1 MHDQFHSTQRQS
13 ALLGSK
19 YLNIIAIFYFF
30 EHTEINA
37 KINKF
42 DKKNGK
48 IDDLFADMKVIKDY
62 LVNTNYALT
71 TFDKQLY
78 KEVLASF
85 LNPGRGAEMACI
97 PENCPAPLSS
107 AHPHSCL
114 SVQANHTPSL
124 LKQIEKLEKLLYQL
138 KNMIQ
143 PRQKFKFSRRE
154 AKDSLK
160 AKSAESSQKNEK

>member
-1 MHDQFHSTQRQS
+1 
-13 ALLGSK
+13 
-19 YLNIIAIFYFF
+19 
-30 EHTEINA
+30 
-37 KINKF
+37 
-42 DKKNGK
+42 
-48 IDDLFADMKVIKDY
+48 MKVIKDY

-78 KEVLASF
+78 KE
-85 LNPGRGAEMACI
+85 
-97 PENCPAPLSS
+97 
-107 AHPHSCL
+107 
-114 SVQANHTPSL
+114 
-124 LKQIEKLEKLLYQL
+124 QIEKLEKLLYQL